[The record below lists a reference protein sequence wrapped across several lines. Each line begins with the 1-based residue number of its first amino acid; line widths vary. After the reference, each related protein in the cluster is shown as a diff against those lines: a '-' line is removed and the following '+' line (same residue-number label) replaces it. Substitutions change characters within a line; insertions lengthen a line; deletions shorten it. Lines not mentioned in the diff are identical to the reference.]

1 MLVGNPRYV
10 LPTFLICADFL
21 CCALLRPFPMASC
34 HPVSRELLL
43 SSLCTVFLVGEVVF
57 LVIDVIC
64 FDRLSQNNDYDD
76 HYDYYHHRR
85 Q

>member
-1 MLVGNPRYV
+1 
-10 LPTFLICADFL
+10 
-21 CCALLRPFPMASC
+21 MASC

-43 SSLCTVFLVGEVVF
+43 SSLCTAFLVGEVIF
-57 LVIDVIC
+57 LVTDVIC
-64 FDRLSQNNDYDD
+64 IDRLSQNNDYDD